1 MIDKALE
8 FLKTLVTLTN
18 RQIIILLFS
27 IVVAGLGVVIWKQ
40 NEIIKSKDEAI
51 TNNDVR
57 YNNNIDALQN
67 KINEQE
73 KEKFKISDDAQKY
86 FRERFEK
93 LEEESRRNYREVR
106 QIKPSK

>member
-27 IVVAGLGVVIWKQ
+27 IVVIGLGTVIWKQ
-40 NEIIKSKDEAI
+40 NEIIKSKDETI
-51 TNNDVR
+51 TNNDAR
-57 YNNNIDALQN
+57 YNNNINTLQN

-73 KEKFKISDDAQKY
+73 KEKFKIIDEAQKY

-93 LEEESRRNYREVR
+93 LEEESRKNYREVR
-106 QIKPSK
+106 QIKTE

>member
-73 KEKFKISDDAQKY
+73 KEKFKIIDDAQKY

-106 QIKPSK
+106 QIKPNK